1 MDRLYR
7 TMYWNRGRLRAGTF
21 LFGFMLFA
29 SAVMLR
35 MPSAFLMTIP
45 HPRLEAEDGRFTAE
59 GGESLEILYKAEAP
73 ENEEER
79 VFVLLAESEN
89 AGLERGLE
97 FDDEGCAQVTDRNG
111 QEIILHRAVRRGN
124 LDTVDYWF
132 TLSGGQE
139 AVLPLSMEGNADISA
154 IRNDIPVYETE
165 PFGGLF
171 SGEDRKASAS
181 NADHAAVSAANS
193 GKAAGSSSGKGVKA
207 AAAAV
212 ATGSS
217 ARRAATASNAAKKA
231 SASNAAAAEAFY
243 DEDGYLMDGMLF
255 NDLPDQGEEEQASE
269 WTSVLK
275 LRAGSGATLQQAVRD
290 AEKNAE
296 KRGDAFLMLR
306 WKDGEDEDDAAETA
320 EELIPEVIPAVAPA
334 AAPAVVPEVI
344 PAVIPVPEKE
354 FSAGELRYRGRDI
367 TVLVTYPEEAC
378 IPEGAVL
385 LVQPIRETDPEYDSY
400 ATEAEESL
408 RGERETWRMSD
419 IRLFDLTIEQDGTVI
434 EPAAPVQVQVKFGGD
449 EAMTPAETEDLMV
462 VHFAESG
469 TEVLGAEAPEKA
481 AGEIRFETE
490 SFSVFAVTLVEG
502 AKNQMGQFEVTGP
515 GQFSYDDTTG
525 VLTVVSGAPVITS
538 REGDY
543 SHTDRI
549 LVTGNAEITIR
560 DLVID
565 EPANGAAITIAP
577 TAEAVLNL
585 EGTNTLAGPGNAKY
599 AGLEVGWNSGT
610 EMADLTIQGEGTLNV
625 TGGVNSAGIGGSKSN
640 HGVYGNIT
648 IVSGNIHAVGGNGA
662 AGIGSSDNPNNGASN
677 GSYKHVDDQWGVI
690 RILGGTVYAEGIGN
704 GAGIGGGNHCD
715 SGEIVIEDGTVE
727 AIGNCGIGSGLGSHK
742 VEADSTKGPGYYFGS
757 VTINGGTV
765 TATAS
770 GNGAGI
776 GGGMY
781 ADARVTITGGTV
793 TAVGGEGSDNYHHG
807 GAGIGGGYEGHS
819 QVTITGGTVTAE
831 GGRGAS
837 GIGSGASP
845 NAKPERDNK
854 GRGGETTLEAT
865 EVTIEG
871 GTVTATGGP
880 KGGAGIGGGTGADEV
895 RISISGGSV
904 TATGSLSREAAM
916 QGGAGIGSGFNAVSI
931 DGESKYMVDTGL
943 EIEITGGSVTA
954 TGGWGASGIGSGA
967 ANLQANVVNIGEDAE
982 IRVFADGTK
991 FAIDTRIL
999 VDGTPQG
1006 PTVSRTE
1013 GRDIQ
1018 GDILQGTFVGPYD
1031 YDNMEQD
1038 PRGLQNFRVINDG
1051 TGAEVV
1057 LSSPAGYRSFAT
1069 TVAEPGV
1076 YTVYS
1081 EDEKISHGQGRYF
1094 SVCSTEEWHE
1104 ENVQTTGVQ
1113 YEVTGNGLSDHFY
1126 LFPVKSIV
1134 VEKVVQTVDGSEA
1147 EDLNTTLWFAL
1158 KRHNEDGKE
1167 EEFEKLPDGSIWLE
1181 KIEIRNGKPLAKAF
1195 FPDIQDATYDVWEVD
1210 ENGGTIST
1218 GTVWGNYI
1226 LRKIDTRHGEGTD
1239 NNADISADQWTDQV
1253 QVINTYEPV
1262 YFELPATGGP
1272 GTELVKA
1279 AGAALLLSVL
1289 LLSGSMYLILR
1300 RRHF

>member
-1 MDRLYR
+1 MERLYR
-7 TMYWNRGRLRAGTF
+7 MMYWNRGRLRAGTF

-45 HPRLEAEDGRFTAE
+45 YPVLEVEDGRFTAE

-97 FDDEGCAQVTDRNG
+97 FDDEGCARVIDRNG
-111 QEIILHRAVRRGN
+111 QEILLHRAVRRGN
-124 LDTVDYWF
+124 RDTVDYWF

-139 AVLPLSMEGNADISA
+139 AVLPLSMEGNAEISA
-154 IRNDIPVYETE
+154 IRNDIPVYEAE
-165 PFGGLF
+165 EIRVASSDG
-171 SGEDRKASAS
+171 DRTASAS
-181 NADHAAVSAANS
+181 NAAHAAVSSAN
-193 GKAAGSSSGKGVKA
+193 GAAGSSSGTGVKA
-207 AAAAV
+207 SAAAV

-217 ARRAATASNAAKKA
+217 ARRAATASNAARKA

-255 NDLPDQGEEEQASE
+255 NDLPDQGEEEQVSE
-269 WTSVLK
+269 WASVLK

-306 WKDGEDEDDAAETA
+306 WKDGGDEDDAEEIA
-320 EELIPEVIPAVAPA
+320 EEFIPAEIPA
-334 AAPAVVPEVI
+334 VI
-344 PAVIPVPEKE
+344 PAVIPVQEKE
-354 FSAGELRYRGRDI
+354 FSAGELCYKGRDI

-378 IPEGAVL
+378 IPEDAVL
-385 LVQPIRETDPEYDSY
+385 HVQPVREAHPSY
-400 ATEAEESL
+400 EAYAAEAEGTLKEENDS
-408 RGERETWRMSD
+408 WRMSE
-419 IRLFDLTIEQDGTVI
+419 IRLFDLSIWKDGTEI
-434 EPAAPVQVQVKFGGD
+434 EPLAPVQVQVKLGAED
-449 EAMTPAETEDLMV
+449 TLVPEETEDLMV
-462 VHFAESG
+462 VHFAEAG
-469 TEVLGAEAPEKA
+469 TEILMSRTAEDGE
-481 AGEIRFETE
+481 GEIRFETE
-490 SFSVFAVTLVEG
+490 SFSMFGVALVQG
-502 AKNQMGQFEVTGP
+502 ASGTYGQFVVSGSAEV
-515 GQFSYDDTTG
+515 SYDETTG
-525 VLTVVSGAPVITS
+525 VLTVKSGSPVITS
-538 REGDY
+538 KEGDY

-690 RILGGTVYAEGIGN
+690 RILGGTVYAEGIEN

-776 GGGMY
+776 GGG
-781 ADARVTITGGTV
+781 
-793 TAVGGEGSDNYHHG
+793 
-807 GAGIGGGYEGHS
+807 
-819 QVTITGGTVTAE
+819 
-831 GGRGAS
+831 
-837 GIGSGASP
+837 
-845 NAKPERDNK
+845 
-854 GRGGETTLEAT
+854 
-865 EVTIEG
+865 
-871 GTVTATGGP
+871 
-880 KGGAGIGGGTGADEV
+880 TGADEV

-916 QGGAGIGSGFNAVSI
+916 QGGAGIGSGFNAVFI
-931 DGESKYMVDTGL
+931 DSESKYMVDTGL

-967 ANLQANVVNIGEDAE
+967 DNLQANVVNIGEDAE
-982 IRVFADGTK
+982 IRAFADGTK

-999 VDGTPQG
+999 VDGTADG
-1006 PTVSRTE
+1006 ATASRTE
-1013 GRDIQ
+1013 GREIE
-1018 GDILQGTFVGPYD
+1018 GSLLQGTFVRPYD
-1031 YDNMEQD
+1031 FDGIHQD
-1038 PRGLQNFRVINDG
+1038 PRGLQNFRVINDA
-1051 TGAEVV
+1051 TGEAVV
-1057 LSSPAGYRSFAT
+1057 LSAPVGYRSFAA
-1069 TVAEPGV
+1069 TVAEPGI
-1076 YTVYS
+1076 YGVYS
-1081 EDEKISHGQGRYF
+1081 EDEKVSLGQGRYY

-1104 ENVQTTGVQ
+1104 ENVHTTGVQ
-1113 YEVTGNGLSDHFY
+1113 YEVTGNGLSDNFY

-1134 VEKVVQTVDGSEA
+1134 VEKVIQA
-1147 EDLNTTLWFAL
+1147 EEGFDAESLNTTLWFAL
-1158 KRHNEDGKE
+1158 KKHKEEGGKE
-1167 EEFEKLPDGSIWLE
+1167 EEFVKREDGTVWLE
-1181 KIEIRNGKPLAKAF
+1181 KIEVRNGRPLAKAYF
-1195 FPDIQDATYDVWEVD
+1195 TDIQDATYDVWEVD
-1210 ENGGTIST
+1210 ENGESLAE
-1218 GTVWGNYI
+1218 GTVYETYV
-1226 LRKIDTRHGEGTD
+1226 LTKIATRHGDDEKNNGTID
-1239 NNADISADQWTDQV
+1239 TDKWSDLV
-1253 QVINTYEPV
+1253 QVINTYGAVTPPAPQIPEN
-1262 YFELPATGGP
+1262 FELPSTGGP
-1272 GTELVKA
+1272 GTWLFTA
-1279 AGAALLLSVL
+1279 SGAALLLTGIML
-1289 LLSGSMYLILR
+1289 QLLR